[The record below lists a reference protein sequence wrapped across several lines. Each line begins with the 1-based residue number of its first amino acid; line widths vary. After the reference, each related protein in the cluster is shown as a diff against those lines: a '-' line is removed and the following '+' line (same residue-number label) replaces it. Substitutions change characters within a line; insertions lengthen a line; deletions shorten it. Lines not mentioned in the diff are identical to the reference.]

1 MGYKKWVFPNVDKQ
15 LVSELAD
22 DCGLDPLVVFIA
34 CSRGMFDAYEIEQF
48 ISKEPEYSDPYDY
61 SGISEAVER
70 INIAIESDEKV
81 LIFGDYDCD
90 GVTATAILVK
100 YLKSRGLN
108 VSYKI
113 PHRLDDGYGISCE
126 AIKEAVD
133 DGVTLIITVD
143 NGINAIK
150 EAEFALEQGIDLI
163 VTDHHIPLGEL
174 PNAVAVIDPHLDE
187 GDDYLFCD
195 FCGAGV
201 AFKLINALDNRN
213 PEEIIYEYAD
223 LVALGTIADVV
234 PLIRENREIVSLGLE
249 LINRR
254 RNYGIKALMQ
264 VCGSKFAT
272 SNSVGFTLSPR
283 INAAGRMSTADI
295 AVKLLLSE
303 SMEDAE
309 YYASLLDRLNNERQ
323 ETEQRIFE
331 EAIKEIED
339 KKLYSDKVLVVS
351 KPGWHKGVIGIVA
364 SKIAERYMK
373 PTIVISEDGELSC
386 GSGRSFGSFS
396 LFDAINSCAH
406 ILKKFGG
413 HELAAGVTLA
423 AEDIDEFRT
432 EINKFSSSNELEFA
446 KLNIDCRIKPRAFT
460 VDAVKALKAF
470 EPYGANNPAPL
481 FAVTECKIL
490 DINSLSNGKHIRL
503 KLKKEDSVF
512 YAVLFA
518 VSKED
523 FSYSVG
529 DVIDVAV
536 ALDINTY
543 NNTESV
549 SIIVKA
555 VRKSGVDYEA
565 YENELVMLDKL
576 DNGSL
581 NCSNISAIYPSRDE
595 IAVVFRFLKANPD
608 KTADFIENALLSQLS
623 IGKIKVSLNALCE
636 LGIISFKNY
645 KYYLNEFNGKADLMS
660 APVLVKLNSLVKE
673 GEL

>member
-1 MGYKKWVFPNVDKQ
+1 
-15 LVSELAD
+15 
-22 DCGLDPLVVFIA
+22 
-34 CSRGMFDAYEIEQF
+34 
-48 ISKEPEYSDPYDY
+48 
-61 SGISEAVER
+61 
-70 INIAIESDEKV
+70 
-81 LIFGDYDCD
+81 
-90 GVTATAILVK
+90 
-100 YLKSRGLN
+100 
-108 VSYKI
+108 
-113 PHRLDDGYGISCE
+113 
-126 AIKEAVD
+126 
-133 DGVTLIITVD
+133 
-143 NGINAIK
+143 
-150 EAEFALEQGIDLI
+150 
-163 VTDHHIPLGEL
+163 
-174 PNAVAVIDPHLDE
+174 
-187 GDDYLFCD
+187 
-195 FCGAGV
+195 
-201 AFKLINALDNRN
+201 
-213 PEEIIYEYAD
+213 
-223 LVALGTIADVV
+223 
-234 PLIRENREIVSLGLE
+234 
-249 LINRR
+249 
-254 RNYGIKALMQ
+254 
-264 VCGSKFAT
+264 
-272 SNSVGFTLSPR
+272 
-283 INAAGRMSTADI
+283 
-295 AVKLLLSE
+295 
-303 SMEDAE
+303 
-309 YYASLLDRLNNERQ
+309 
-323 ETEQRIFE
+323 
-331 EAIKEIED
+331 
-339 KKLYSDKVLVVS
+339 
-351 KPGWHKGVIGIVA
+351 
-364 SKIAERYMK
+364 MK

-503 KLKKEDSVF
+503 KLKKEESVF
-512 YAVLFA
+512 YSVLFA

-608 KTADFIENALLSQLS
+608 KTADFIENALLNQLS